1 MKARKLPLILLCG
14 AVLTGCA
21 EKSSESIVKP
31 DEPQLAA
38 VQPTTETTSIKDDV
52 LAMIADSGENFI
64 HFDFMPKDS
73 SFTVSYK
80 GTEFFT
86 IDAGRPV
93 DESDKIKVADYNF
106 DGYDDIFIPDEETS
120 FGHVLGDY
128 YLCDPQT
135 LDFGKSEELGV
146 FFGRGIEMKADLTYK
161 RLIMEYTERTSE
173 FIVKDCALNYVWEGG
188 RLVPHSLTK
197 KYENADSIATAEEMF
212 TDTYEF
218 EDGRYEVLKERRV
231 FKNQSNELLRTE
243 ENVGYVRV
251 TDSAVQY
258 MKGDAFVPKRV
269 EVESKGQR
277 MTYTFDDNYN
287 TVLEK
292 REKYD
297 GIRHETVNELDT
309 GDYLRVTDDA
319 VEYMKGKSVIQSIP
333 VSDIFPD
340 IEPLKYSSLPAF
352 KDELYGIKLV
362 RMDLDFDG
370 TRDLCV
376 CLNPREQG
384 EKPKYAYYLINTKAG
399 KLERMEKLSEDGR
412 MFTPDPF
419 EKVLCH
425 VETKFN
431 EDHSTTANYYKWE
444 GDKAVLYKREEG
456 DSEMTKV
463 GRYEESMRV
472 YRIDENG
479 NEKLSRT

>member
-38 VQPTTETTSIKDDV
+38 VQPTTEAPSIKDEV

-64 HFDFMPKDS
+64 HFDFTPKGS

-146 FFGRGIEMKADLTYK
+146 FFGRGTEMKADLTYK

-231 FKNQSNELLRTE
+231 FKNQSNDLLRTE

-258 MKGDAFVPKRV
+258 MKG
-269 EVESKGQR
+269 
-277 MTYTFDDNYN
+277 
-287 TVLEK
+287 
-292 REKYD
+292 
-297 GIRHETVNELDT
+297 
-309 GDYLRVTDDA
+309 GDV
-319 VEYMKGKSVIQSIP
+319 VQEIP
-333 VSDIFPD
+333 VSDIHKKSAFLRCMDEAGQALPV
-340 IEPLKYSSLPAF
+340 LYSCI
-352 KDELYGIKLV
+352 IKEE
-362 RMDLDFDG
+362 DYDFDG
-370 TRDLCV
+370 HSDL
-376 CLNPREQG
+376 
-384 EKPKYAYYLINTKAG
+384 
-399 KLERMEKLSEDGR
+399 
-412 MFTPDPF
+412 
-419 EKVLCH
+419 
-425 VETKFN
+425 
-431 EDHSTTANYYKWE
+431 
-444 GDKAVLYKREEG
+444 
-456 DSEMTKV
+456 
-463 GRYEESMRV
+463 RV
-472 YRIDENG
+472 YVGEGGKGVEGKADFYRYDAESDSYKPWDELNSLNADPEVDRKQKKTLTCVTSSGDENIICTQTLSYQWDNGSLKPVQRVQKITIYDENG
-479 NEKLSRT
+479 DFFHSQEDTFMYDEHGEEYKIKAYIPPTVSG

>member
-1 MKARKLPLILLCG
+1 MKLSIKAA
-14 AVLTGCA
+14 AVLSSAVCA
-21 EKSSESIVKP
+21 AVLCSSHTSFAETSVSSETEQPQARVFGDDVKVTYRGETFVLP
-31 DEPQLAA
+31 INKDGATGEP
-38 VQPTTETTSIKDDV
+38 SIKQD
-52 LAMIADSGENFI
+52 
-64 HFDFMPKDS
+64 
-73 SFTVSYK
+73 
-80 GTEFFT
+80 
-86 IDAGRPV
+86 
-93 DESDKIKVADYNF
+93 DYNF
-106 DGYDDIFIPDEETS
+106 DGFSDIFIKTASVNREYI
-120 FGHVLGDY
+120 GDY
-128 YLCDPQT
+128 WLWDDNAGEFVFSQYMAIENGRGKEMTIDKKEQT
-135 LDFGKSEELGV
+135 LH
-146 FFGRGIEMKADLTYK
+146 LTRNSKTVY
-161 RLIMEYTERTSE
+161 YG
-173 FIVKDCALNYVWEGG
+173 WE
-188 RLVPHSLTK
+188 
-197 KYENADSIATAEEMF
+197 
-212 TDTYEF
+212 
-218 EDGRYEVLKERRV
+218 
-231 FKNQSNELLRTE
+231 
-243 ENVGYVRV
+243 
-251 TDSAVQY
+251 
-258 MKGDAFVPKRV
+258 GDAFVPKRA

-297 GIRHETVNELDT
+297 GIRHETVKELDT

-340 IEPLKYSSLPAF
+340 TEPLKYSSLPAF

-384 EKPKYAYYLINTKAG
+384 EKPKYAYYLMNTKAG
-399 KLERMEKLSEDGR
+399 KLERMEELSEDGR
-412 MFTPDPF
+412 LFTPDPF

-444 GDKAVLYKREEG
+444 GDKAILYKREEG

-463 GRYEESMRV
+463 GRYDESMRV